1 MAKKLFA
8 AKALVNITHNFVSI
22 KIGETLKV
30 TAEDANELLEKNYIE
45 MIDAIPNENISEDQ
59 QGGE

>member
-8 AKALVNITHNFVSI
+8 AKALVNITHNFASI